1 MLQIARM
8 SAGKLA
14 ASFAS
19 AVLIAL
25 AALAGALPASA
36 QAARTCPHEEGQRD
50 RITRTLQSAVTCQRA
65 YDTMNACRS
74 NSSGDVELA
83 EIVISRCEGE
93 FLAGL
98 TPAAKRSYDQ
108 EREAC
113 RRRYAKSQGTMYVS
127 FTVTCEAGVAARQ
140 AGAAERRSRSR

>member
-1 MLQIARM
+1 MKHRAGRSAYALLIPAIAGFGTLFV
-8 SAGKLA
+8 SSTDG
-14 ASFAS
+14 
-19 AVLIAL
+19 I
-25 AALAGALPASA
+25 A
-36 QAARTCPHEEGQRD
+36 QAARACPHQEGERD

-74 NSSGDVELA
+74 NTSGDVELA

-93 FLAGL
+93 FLSTL
-98 TPAAKRSYDQ
+98 TPAARKSYDQ

-113 RRRYAKSQGTMYVS
+113 RRRYAKREGTMYVS
-127 FTVTCEAGVAARQ
+127 FSVTCEAGVAARL